1 MADEQITREEERG
14 VLAGEYALG
23 VLEGEESAAARRLVL
38 SDRGFADLV
47 RWWEDRLAVMAEDAV
62 AQQPSERVWPAIEH
76 RLGLQDAVAQPRTV
90 ERATGLSGAR
100 LWGALAASA
109 AAAAAIT
116 LLVVNPVARQPA
128 PVPTPQET
136 QLASATRYVANAQSE
151 DGAIRLAG
159 LVEPDSNLLQ
169 VRVEGLAPGEGQ
181 AAELWAVPEGGAP
194 RSLGTI
200 PADGIVS
207 LDLAAAQRSALGT
220 GAALAVTYE
229 DPASIPNDAPTSDIL
244 IVSPLTE
251 I

>member
-1 MADEQITREEERG
+1 MAEEQITPDEERG

-23 VLEGEESAAARRLVL
+23 VLEGEELAAARRLVL
-38 SDRGFADLV
+38 SDRGFAELV

-62 AQQPSERVWPAIEH
+62 AQAPSDRVWPAIER
-76 RLGLQDAVAQPRTV
+76 RLGLQTADPAPQTMG
-90 ERATGLSGAR
+90 RATGLSGAK
-100 LWGALAASA
+100 LWGALAAAA

-116 LLVVNPVARQPA
+116 LLVVNPGARPPA
-128 PVPTPQET
+128 PAPTPQET
-136 QLASATRYVANAQSE
+136 QLASATRFVANAQSE
-151 DGAIRLAG
+151 DGSIRLAG
-159 LVEPDSNLLQ
+159 LVEPDSSSLQ

-220 GAALAVTYE
+220 GAALAITYE
-229 DPASIPNDAPTSDIL
+229 DRASIPNDAPTSDIL
-244 IVSPLTE
+244 IVGPLTE